1 MPKPLV
7 IVESPAKAKTIEG
20 FLGRDKVRVIAS
32 YGHIRDLP
40 SSAKEVPKSVTDREV
55 RRLGIDVND
64 HFAPVY
70 VVPEKKKEYVRALKE
85 ALKDASELY
94 LATDEDREGEA
105 ISWHVLEILKPKI
118 PVKRMVFHEIT
129 QQAIEDAIE
138 NWRELDMKLVE
149 AQEGRRVLDRLF
161 GYEMSLV
168 TRRRAG
174 GASSAGRVQSVAARL
189 VVERERERM
198 AFRTASYW
206 DLQGAFAAGTA
217 APNGA
222 PADATFS
229 AGLITVDGRR
239 LATGKDFEAATGQLA
254 PAADVALLVEAGAAA
269 LAAKL
274 EGATFRVESVETKA
288 FAERPKPPFTTSTL
302 QQEAGRKLNFS
313 AARAMSIAQ
322 KLYEN
327 GHITYMRTDSTNLS
341 EQAVN
346 AARRQIGTLYG
357 AEYLPAEPRTYRGKV
372 KNAQEAHEA
381 IRPAGDAMRVPED
394 LAAELHTSD
403 ERRLYELIWKR
414 AVASQMADARVRRV
428 TAKLGATTQQPGS
441 QHAVFNATGRT
452 IEFPGYL
459 RAYVEGADDPDAE
472 LEDRE
477 ALLPPVAEGDAV
489 EC

>member
-40 SSAKEVPKSVTDREV
+40 NSAKATPKSITDKAV
-55 RRLGIDVND
+55 RRLGIDVAN
-64 HFAPVY
+64 HFEPVWVIPDNKKDY
-70 VVPEKKKEYVRALKE
+70 VKAIKE
-85 ALKDASELY
+85 AMKDASELY

-105 ISWHVLEILKPKI
+105 ISWHILQVVKVPADV

-129 QQAIEDAIE
+129 QQAIAEAFE
-138 NWRELDMKLVE
+138 QGRELDQKLVE
-149 AQEGRRVLDRLF
+149 AYQGRRVLDRLF

-198 AFRTASYW
+198 AFRVASYW
-206 DLQGAFAAGTA
+206 DLQGAFAARES
-217 APNGA
+217 
-222 PADATFS
+222 TFS
-229 AGLITVDGRR
+229 AGMVSLDGRR
-239 LATGKDFEAATGQLA
+239 LATGKDFEATTGHLTAQ
-254 PAADVALLVEAGAAA
+254 ADVALLGEDEAAA
-269 LAAKL
+269 LAAAL
-274 EGATFRVESVETKA
+274 TDVPFRVDSVETKA
-288 FAERPKPPFTTSTL
+288 QVERPKAPFTTSTL

-341 EQAVN
+341 AQAVSG
-346 AARRQIGTLYG
+346 ARSQIRALYG
-357 AEYLPAEPRTYRGKV
+357 DDYLPAEARTYRGKV

-381 IRPAGDAMRVPED
+381 IRPAGDAMRVPDE
-394 LAAELHTSD
+394 LAPELHTSD

-414 AVASQMADARVRRV
+414 TIASQMADAR
-428 TAKLGATTQQPGS
+428 GPSG
-441 QHAVFNATGRT
+441 HG
-452 IEFPGYL
+452 E
-459 RAYVEGADDPDAE
+459 ADR
-472 LEDRE
+472 DRE
-477 ALLPPVAEGDAV
+477 QRRGGRLQRDGTHDRVPRVPARLRRGRGRSRRRARGPRSDPPAARRG
-489 EC
+489 

>member
-1 MPKPLV
+1 MRGTTVRAGKTWRFECRVSACSRKEAVPKPLV

-40 SSAKEVPKSVTDREV
+40 SSAKEVPKSVTDRDV
-55 RRLGIDVND
+55 RRLGIDVKD

-70 VVPEKKKEYVRALKE
+70 VIPEKKKEYVRALKE
-85 ALKDASELY
+85 AMKDASELY

-129 QQAIEDAIE
+129 QQAIEEAIE

-149 AQEGRRVLDRLF
+149 AQEGRRILDRLF

-198 AFRTASYW
+198 AFRAASYW
-206 DLQGAFAAGTA
+206 DLQGAFAVEDA
-217 APNGA
+217 AA
-222 PADATFS
+222 ASATFS

-239 LATGKDFEAATGQLA
+239 LATGKDFDAATGRLA
-254 PAADVALLVEAGAAA
+254 AAADVALLDEAGAAA

-274 EGATFRVESVETKA
+274 EGASFRVESVETKA

-302 QQEAGRKLNFS
+302 QQEAGRKLH
-313 AARAMSIAQ
+313 Q
-322 KLYEN
+322 
-327 GHITYMRTDSTNLS
+327 GV
-341 EQAVN
+341 AVK
-346 AARRQIGTLYG
+346 IKG
-357 AEYLPAEPRTYRGKV
+357 P
-372 KNAQEAHEA
+372 QEAHGAGRGPEIPHQ
-381 IRPAGDAMRVPED
+381 IRRG
-394 LAAELHTSD
+394 
-403 ERRLYELIWKR
+403 
-414 AVASQMADARVRRV
+414 
-428 TAKLGATTQQPGS
+428 
-441 QHAVFNATGRT
+441 
-452 IEFPGYL
+452 
-459 RAYVEGADDPDAE
+459 
-472 LEDRE
+472 
-477 ALLPPVAEGDAV
+477 
-489 EC
+489 